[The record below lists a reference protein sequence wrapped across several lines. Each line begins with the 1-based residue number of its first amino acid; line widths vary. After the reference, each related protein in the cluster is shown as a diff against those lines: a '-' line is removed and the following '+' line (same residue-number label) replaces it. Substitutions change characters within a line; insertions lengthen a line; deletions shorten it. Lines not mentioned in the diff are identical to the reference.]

1 MATIRFFPSEG
12 APVLLA
18 LHKPLTTLG
27 RALGNDIHL
36 PDASVAHH
44 HAQIVFNG
52 RDFQL
57 EELDREGEILINGK
71 KKRRARL
78 ANGDRF
84 TLGRSQLA
92 FSLFTEVSSSS
103 ITPETKAEKGD
114 IEGIRRLQAF

>member
-12 APVLLA
+12 APVLLT
-18 LHKPLTTLG
+18 LHKPLSTIG

-57 EELDREGEILINGK
+57 EEVDREAEILINGK

-78 ANGDRF
+78 A
-84 TLGRSQLA
+84 
-92 FSLFTEVSSSS
+92 
-103 ITPETKAEKGD
+103 
-114 IEGIRRLQAF
+114 